1 MRRNGLTKTSKPRQ
15 RCDAPLATPTDLTQ
29 PASKDIAGAM
39 NAVAPISRRHF
50 LASTAMATAA
60 VWLMP
65 RRIFADGESP
75 VIVIRN
81 AAATATINVTKL
93 RGNVSVLEGS
103 GGNIAVLTGRDG
115 KLLVDAGITAS
126 RPRIT
131 EALEGLSSDP
141 VKHLINSHWHF
152 DHTDGNEW
160 LHSVGAEI
168 TAHENTRK
176 HLSVTTRV
184 EGWKFTFP
192 PAPEGALP
200 TKLFG
205 KELKLHLNG
214 ATLVLEHYPPAHTDS
229 DIFIQFPEA
238 DIIHVADTFW
248 NGHFPFIDYSTG
260 GSIDGMIRAAEA
272 NVARV
277 TEKTIVVPGHGPIG
291 NKSQLIE
298 FRDMLVSVREKVS
311 ALKKGGR
318 SLDEVLAAKPTG
330 DYDAKWG
337 GFVIDGKNFA
347 GLVYQGV

>member
-1 MRRNGLTKTSKPRQ
+1 
-15 RCDAPLATPTDLTQ
+15 
-29 PASKDIAGAM
+29 M
-39 NAVAPISRRHF
+39 NAIMPISRRHF

-81 AAATATINVTKL
+81 AAATAKINVTKL

-126 RPRIT
+126 RPRIN
-131 EALEGLSSDP
+131 EALTGISSDP
-141 VKHLINSHWHF
+141 VKHLINTHWHF

-184 EGWKFTFP
+184 EGWSFTFP
-192 PAPEGALP
+192 PAPKSALP
-200 TKLFG
+200 TKVFE
-205 KELKLHLNG
+205 KDLKLHLNG
-214 ATLVLEHYPPAHTDS
+214 TTLALDHYPPAHTDS
-229 DIFIQFPEA
+229 DIFIEFTDA

-248 NGHFPFIDYSTG
+248 NGYFPFIDYSTG

-272 NVARV
+272 NIARV
-277 TEKTIVVPGHGPIG
+277 SDKTIVIPGHGPIG

-337 GFVIDGKNFA
+337 GFVIDGKNFT

>member
-1 MRRNGLTKTSKPRQ
+1 MTMKTNPSPE
-15 RCDAPLATPTDLTQ
+15 
-29 PASKDIAGAM
+29 
-39 NAVAPISRRHF
+39 VSRRHF
-50 LASTAMATAA
+50 MTLSVVAATG

-65 RRIFADGESP
+65 RRLFAAAESP
-75 VIVIRN
+75 VITIRN
-81 AAATATINVTKL
+81 AAASAKITVTKL

-126 RPRIT
+126 RPRIN
-131 EALEGLSSDP
+131 EALTGISSDP
-141 VKHLINSHWHF
+141 VKHLINTHWHF

-168 TAHENTRK
+168 TAQENTRK

-184 EGWKFTFP
+184 EGWSFTFP
-192 PAPEGALP
+192 PAPKSALP
-200 TKLFG
+200 TKVFE
-205 KELKLHLNG
+205 KDLKLHLNG
-214 ATLVLEHYPPAHTDS
+214 ATLALDHYPPAHTDS
-229 DIFIQFPEA
+229 DIFIEFTDA

-248 NGHFPFIDYSTG
+248 NGYFPFIDYSTG
-260 GSIDGMIRAAEA
+260 GSIDGMIQAAEA
-272 NVARV
+272 NIARV
-277 TEKTIVVPGHGPIG
+277 SDKTIVIPGHGPIG

-311 ALKKGGR
+311 ALKNGGR
-318 SLDEVLAAKPTG
+318 SLDEVLAANPTG

-337 GFVIDGKNFA
+337 GFVIDGKNFT